1 MKPNPTA
8 LLIDADRPIRRLLR
22 AVLEP
27 QHYKVYEA
35 ECGHLGVTEAVLRRP
50 DVIILDLSLPDM
62 DGLTALLQLR
72 ESNRAPVLI
81 LSAQDDEKSKVAALD
96 SGANDYMTKPFA
108 AAELLA
114 RLRVLQRSI
123 PGEPDGPLYIHGGL
137 RVDMM
142 THQITLRGCPLE
154 LTRTEEAVFYIL
166 VRHAGKLVT
175 CKHLLRCVW
184 GTDSENKTHDLH
196 VYIRSLRQ
204 KLNGSGKES
213 VIQTEGSAGYRL
225 LLPMESPSAPAE
237 SVSPKTLAAEPGPVP
252 AKTPRQTPRRIQE
265 HAVRGKNEVMQ
276 PHPGFHAERLR
287 AGSGILHFTQKDV
300 SRDAQTRDQGPDH
313 FEAEASAP

>member
-35 ECGHLGVTEAVLRRP
+35 ECGHSGVTEAVIRRP
-50 DVIILDLSLPDM
+50 DVIILDLALPDM
-62 DGLTALLQLR
+62 EGLTALTQIR

-96 SGANDYMTKPFA
+96 GGANDYMTKPFG

-123 PGEPDGPLYIHGGL
+123 PGEPDGPLFAHGDL
-137 RVDMM
+137 QVDMIS
-142 THQITLRGCPLE
+142 HRITLRGCPVE
-154 LTRTEEAVFYIL
+154 LTRTEEAVFHIL
-166 VRHAGKLVT
+166 VRHAGKLVA

-184 GTDSENKTHDLH
+184 GTDSDSKMHDLH

-204 KLNGSGKES
+204 KLNGGGKKS

-225 LLPMESPSAPAE
+225 LLPGDCQSAPGE
-237 SVSPKTLAAEPGPVP
+237 SASPKMFAPMPGPVP
-252 AKTPRQTPRRIQE
+252 AP
-265 HAVRGKNEVMQ
+265 VL
-276 PHPGFHAERLR
+276 AE
-287 AGSGILHFTQKDV
+287 
-300 SRDAQTRDQGPDH
+300 
-313 FEAEASAP
+313 